1 MNKDELIAFA
11 DTYHLSQSMLD
22 EKHATVGT
30 SLFTYNDNH
39 EKEVSVT
46 ITVNGEGYRAGYLT
60 ADVDDYYV
68 LDQESNTSF
77 HIYACVTELAVEVL
91 DA

>member
-1 MNKDELIAFA
+1 MQFHQNLIKNTVVVQNAHPGKNA
-11 DTYHLSQSMLD
+11 DKRVCP
-22 EKHATVGT
+22 ER
-30 SLFTYNDNH
+30 NDNH